1 MIADQIDF
9 SAVIRSYIAQ
19 NYPYKNLVILSRLD
33 IRDQIASFGRQDIF
47 YLTVLAAITDGA
59 LRNTAFEIGT
69 GAVLCQWE
77 TVEPDGQS
85 LTKQF
90 KMLAYDDAN
99 SAALLNGRLMFHK
112 AKLGNGIIYTEF
124 GTCELQINCSVATE
138 KTLPLL

>member
-1 MIADQIDF
+1 MIADKIDF

-19 NYPYKNLVILSRLD
+19 NYPHKNLVVLSKVD
-33 IRDQIASFGRQDIF
+33 IKDQIASFGRQDIF

-69 GAVLCQWE
+69 GAVLCQWGA
-77 TVEPDGQS
+77 VEPDGQS

-90 KMLAYDDAN
+90 KMLIYDDTN
-99 SAALLNGRLMFHK
+99 SGVFLNGRLMFYK
-112 AKLGNGIIYTEF
+112 AKLGNGIIYREF
-124 GTCELQINCSVATE
+124 GACDLEINCSVITE